1 MSDSVVFSRG
11 ASANFANL
19 VKDANTLYFLE
30 DTHEVYLGEHRYAFG
45 EGIVVSIVGQGDT
58 VSNIAFDSA
67 TKVLT
72 IVLSQAASAQ
82 SIQQL
87 IQNTLSSC
95 VQSVVSTSTAITVDN
110 NDPTQIKLGLRLAG
124 GEYAGNVSLHET
136 GHGLRASVVIP
147 DDIVQGVDEEDKILS
162 LANKVVRSHLSINII
177 KENGV
182 PYVVLLGKNN
192 VEVSR
197 VNASEFV
204 KDGML
209 ESAELKYSS
218 DGLNHRVLV
227 LTFNTDAGKSVI
239 EIDVND
245 LVNIYTA
252 KQDGGLLLENGQFSI
267 ANQVSPGTAPLDSDA
282 TPQFGDMLSIKSVEY
297 DSHGLITGTSIK
309 HITFPEIS
317 DNAVGD
323 SSKILQRVAIDGHGQ
338 LTADA
343 IDLASELSD
352 DSTHS
357 QVPTAKAVKDAI
369 DDSVSVEWRSI

>member
-1 MSDSVVFSRG
+1 MSSSVVFSRG

-72 IVLSQAASAQ
+72 IVLSQAASAG

-87 IQNTLSSC
+87 IQSTLSAC
-95 VQSVVSTSTAITVDN
+95 VQSIISTSSAIQVDDS
-110 NDPTQIKLGLRLAG
+110 DPTRVKLGLRLAG

-136 GHGLRASVVIP
+136 GHGLRASVNIP
-147 DDIVQGVDEEDKILS
+147 EDIVQGVDEEDKVLS
-162 LANKVVRSHLSINII
+162 LANRVVRSHLSISIV
-177 KENGV
+177 KYDGT
-182 PYVVLLGKNN
+182 PYIVLLGKDNT
-192 VEVSR
+192 EISR
-197 VNASEFV
+197 VNAAEFV

-245 LVNIYTA
+245 LVDVYTA
-252 KQDGGLLLENGQFSI
+252 KQDGGLVLEHNQFSI
-267 ANQVSPGTAPLDSDA
+267 ANRVTPGTAPVESNL
-282 TPQFGDMLSIKSVEY
+282 TPQFGETIPIKSVQY
-297 DSHGLITGTSIK
+297 DDHGLITGVSVMNIK
-309 HITFPEIS
+309 FP
-317 DNAVGD
+317 AVVSNSAGD
-323 SSKILQRVAIDGHGQ
+323 LTKVIQRVTIDDQGQ
-338 LTADA
+338 LAADTL
-343 IDLASELSD
+343 DVTSELSSE
-352 DSTHS
+352 STDA
-357 QVPTAKAVKDAI
+357 QIPTARAVKDAI
-369 DDSVSVEWRSI
+369 RESISIEWRLI